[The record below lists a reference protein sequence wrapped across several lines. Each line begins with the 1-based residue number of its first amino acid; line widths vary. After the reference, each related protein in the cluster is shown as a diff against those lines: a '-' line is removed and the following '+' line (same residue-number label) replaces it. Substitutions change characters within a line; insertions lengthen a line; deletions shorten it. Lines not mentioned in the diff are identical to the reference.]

1 MYVDTAALKIQV
13 VLFREDKARGD
24 AWSAQML
31 DLDYDDHTRLFQQL
45 VERYPN
51 TLLWASDSPYHSY
64 ITRRLQ
70 GEGVYREFRLKGTY
84 EEEVAAWRGLSDAQ
98 QRQVNANT
106 MTFLFGLA

>member
-1 MYVDTAALKIQV
+1 
-13 VLFREDKARGD
+13 
-24 AWSAQML
+24 ML

-45 VERYPN
+45 VERYPT